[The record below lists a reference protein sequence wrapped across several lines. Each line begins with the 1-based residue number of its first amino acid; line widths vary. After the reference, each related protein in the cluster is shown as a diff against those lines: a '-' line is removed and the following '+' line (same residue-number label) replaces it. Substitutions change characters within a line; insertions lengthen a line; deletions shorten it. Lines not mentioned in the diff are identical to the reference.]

1 MVLLKNS
8 GATLPVAGDVRRIA
22 LMGPMADNR
31 ADLMGSWWGQGEAGD
46 VVTILEGVKAEF
58 AGKARIDYVKG
69 CDFDGEDRSE
79 FARAA
84 AAARAADL
92 VVLCVGEKRGWSG
105 RERFA
110 GQPRAAVDPGGVRA
124 RNGPHGAA
132 VVVLLSSGRPVDVRG
147 IEPAADALV
156 EIWQPGT
163 EGGSAVAQLLS
174 GKVNPSGRLAIT
186 FPVCAEQQ
194 PVYYNQRQA
203 ARPKSG
209 RYQNLRHEPMYPFG
223 YGLSYTTFTV
233 SEVSLDKDSM
243 KDGESIRAAVTVKNT
258 GTCAGTETIQLY
270 LHDVAASVVRPVKEL
285 KDFRKVT
292 LQPEEEARVEF
303 TITEPQLCFLSENNI
318 FESEAGIFEI
328 FIGTD
333 STTTNKAKFTLEK
346 Q

>member
-1 MVLLKNS
+1 
-8 GATLPVAGDVRRIA
+8 
-22 LMGPMADNR
+22 MADNR
-31 ADLMGSWWGQGEAGD
+31 ADLMGSWWGQGEADD

-69 CDFDGEDRSE
+69 CDFDGGDRSE

-84 AAARAADL
+84 ARPRAEL
-92 VVLCVGEKRGWSG
+92 VVLCMGEKRNWSG
-105 RERFA
+105 ENASRASLALPAIQEEFVREM
-110 GQPRAAVDPGGVRA
+110 A
-124 RNGPHGAA
+124 RTGRP

-209 RYQNLRHEPMYPFG
+209 RYQNLQHEPMYPFG
-223 YGLSYTTFTV
+223 YGLSYTTFDYGTV
-233 SEVSLDKDSM
+233 RLDREILRRGERLTAEVEVTNGGAM
-243 KDGESIRAAVTVKNT
+243 DGKETVMWFLSDPTASI
-258 GTCAGTETIQLY
+258 
-270 LHDVAASVVRPVKEL
+270 SRPVREL
-285 KDFRKVT
+285 KHF
-292 LQPEEEARVEF
+292 
-303 TITEPQLCFLSENNI
+303 
-318 FESEAGIFEI
+318 
-328 FIGTD
+328 
-333 STTTNKAKFTLEK
+333 EK
-346 Q
+346 QFIPGGRKPRVPLRDRPRARPVVPRPHG